1 MKKLFYLLLISLA
14 VASCT
19 MQPTKKTAYSINVNL
34 QGLDK
39 GTVYLQQRVSGEM
52 IKLDSA
58 DAAAPISFKGNIEM
72 AEVYYLGIKDK
83 RGNIPVFVDA
93 ADINVTG
100 NIDSLRQVKINGSP
114 AQDEL
119 DAFNEQIDSFN
130 GQLKSLFDE
139 YDKADK
145 EQNEELK
152 GQLEKQ
158 IDGLRKEKLDF
169 TFKLITENKT
179 SIAAALLASQNRSYF
194 ELTQL
199 ESITAGFDPSIEQSI
214 YVQNLKEN
222 VSALQSVA
230 IGKKYIDFTMDNT
243 EGVPVQFSSLIKGKY
258 TLIDFWASWCGPCRG
273 ENPNVV
279 AIYNDYKDKGFDI
292 IGISLDQSKE
302 KWLEAIEADKLTWS
316 HLSDL
321 KYWNSAAAKLYGVN
335 SIPHSILIDGGGI
348 IIAKNLRGEELR
360 NKIAELLD

>member
-14 VASCT
+14 LASCT
-19 MQPTKKTAYSINVNL
+19 MQPTKKTAYTINVNL

-39 GTVYLQQRVSGEM
+39 GTVYLQHRVGNEM

-58 DAAAPISFKGNIEM
+58 DATAPISFKGNIEM

-83 RGNIPVFVDA
+83 RGSIPVFVEA

-100 NIDSLRQVKINGSP
+100 HIDSLRQVIITGSP

-119 DAFNEQIDSFN
+119 DAFNDQTKTFTEQR
-130 GQLKSLFDE
+130 QKLF
-139 YDKADK
+139 ADYRNADQ

-158 IDGLRKEKLDF
+158 MDAIQAEKIDF
-169 TFKLITENKT
+169 TYKHITENKA
-179 SIAAALLASQNRSYF
+179 SIVAAFLAYQNNYDFDLS
-194 ELTQL
+194 QL
-199 ESITAGFDPSIEQSI
+199 ETITAGFDPSIEQSV
-214 YVQNLKEN
+214 YVQNLKER
-222 VSALQSVA
+222 VTTLQSVD
-230 IGKKYIDFTMDNT
+230 IGKKYIDFTMNNT
-243 EGVPVQFSSLIKGKY
+243 EDVPVEFSSLIKGKY

-279 AIYNDYKDKGFDI
+279 AVYNDYKDKGFDI
-292 IGISLDQSKE
+292 IGISLDQSKD

-321 KYWNSAAAKLYGVN
+321 QYWNSAAAKLYGVN
-335 SIPHSILIDGGGI
+335 SIPHSILIDGKGI
-348 IIAKNLRGEELR
+348 IIAQNLRGEELR
-360 NKIAELLD
+360 NKIAELLK